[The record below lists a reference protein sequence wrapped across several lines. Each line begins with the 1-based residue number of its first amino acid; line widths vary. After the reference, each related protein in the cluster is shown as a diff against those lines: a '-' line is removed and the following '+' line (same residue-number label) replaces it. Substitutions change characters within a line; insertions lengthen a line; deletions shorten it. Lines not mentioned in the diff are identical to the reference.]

1 MIDRIP
7 QEPPEI
13 KPVSSHTNR
22 PLWSVMIPTY
32 NCSEYLMDNIRSVLQ
47 QDPGAELMQIEV
59 VDDCSTDTD
68 VESLV
73 QEIGKGRVSY
83 YRQPENVGSLRNF
96 ETCINRAT
104 GHYIHLLHGDDQV
117 SNGFYAE
124 IEMLFTAFPEA
135 GAAFTGFT
143 FVDEQNLRLYNN
155 NELLHEPGLLQ
166 NWLHEIARS
175 QLIQPPAMVV
185 KRSVYESLGSFYA
198 VHYGEDWEMWVRIAA
213 HYPVAHSPRNL
224 ALYRVHQNN
233 ITSRYF
239 LSGQSMTDVL
249 KVLDLI
255 QNFLPP
261 NERASAKRYTKK
273 HLSRYFAYTSDKIY
287 HVFGKPY
294 IALEQSKRA
303 VAMHFNHITFFHL
316 LKMRIKILIGYK
328 MKSEKKWLY
337 RPIDFFRPHS

>member
-1 MIDRIP
+1 MKERIP
-7 QEPPEI
+7 LHPPEI
-13 KPVSSHTNR
+13 KPVPDSVQR

-32 NCSEYLMDNIRSVLQ
+32 NCSQYLVENILSVLD
-47 QDPGAELMQIEV
+47 QDPGAGQMQIEV
-59 VDDCSTDTD
+59 VDDGSTDAD
-68 VESLV
+68 VESIV
-73 QEIGKGRVSY
+73 QEIGKGRVRY
-83 YRQPENVGSLRNF
+83 FRQSQNVGSLRNF
-96 ETCINRAT
+96 ETCLNRAT
-104 GHYIHLLHGDDQV
+104 GHYIHVLHGDDKV
-117 SNGFYAE
+117 KNGFYAE
-124 IEMLFTAFPEA
+124 VENLFTRFKEA
-135 GAAFTGFT
+135 AAAFTGFT
-143 FVDEQNLRLYNN
+143 FIDEQNQPLYDNK
-155 NELLHEPGLLQ
+155 ELLDEPGLLK
-166 NWLHEIARS
+166 NWLLEIARS

-213 HYPVAHSPRNL
+213 HYPVAHSPRKL

-255 QNFLPP
+255 QNYLPP
-261 NERASAKRYTKK
+261 NERAKAKRYTKK
-273 HLSRYFAYTSDKIY
+273 HLSSYFAYTSDKIY

-337 RPIDFFRPHS
+337 RPIDF